1 MITSL
6 PILKVLHIEDNPV
19 DAIYVKEILAEAGA
33 RWELQHVRRLADGLR
48 LLSEK
53 AFDGLLLD
61 LDLIDSRG
69 LETVDT
75 VRRVFPSIPIVV
87 LSGFQDETFGFRS
100 LEKGSQDYLVKGQID
115 GAMLIRSMRY
125 AIERKRTE
133 AALQESEAR
142 LKSMFRDA
150 AIGMAVVSLE
160 GEFLQ
165 VNPAFCEFA
174 GYAEK
179 ELTGKRVRDVLF
191 AEDWEETE
199 SRMEK
204 LRAGSPLEHF
214 EKRYKHRA
222 GGAVWSETRAVLVR
236 DGEGKPSYVVTQMV
250 DVTARKKAEEALRQ
264 SEARFRT
271 LTERSA
277 DLVLIVSGRGEIQYK
292 SLNVEHVLGFQ
303 PAAGG
308 ENITELVHPEDRAE
322 LQLLLMEGVQQ
333 PGAIRKGEVR
343 LRHRSGAW
351 RVMDAVARNLLGD
364 PSIRGVVLNLRDITE
379 RKEAEQALRESEA
392 RFRVLVQRAP
402 EAILVHDVD
411 TDRFVDA
418 NFNAERLF
426 GCSAEELLRW
436 GPKKFYVPEQ
446 PDGRPVEES
455 MHDNMARALAG
466 QEVVFERQIH
476 SGDGRDVHC
485 EVRLVRLPSSRQ
497 KLLRASFID
506 ITARKKDEE
515 AIRESEERYRRL
527 FESSLDGIAYTDL
540 SGRILSANPAYVAML
555 GYTPEETLAMTYQ
568 SMTPGPW
575 RARDAAIMRD
585 EVLARG
591 FCNEYEKEYIRKDGT
606 VFPVAVRAWLMRD
619 ARGRPAATW
628 RIIRDISE
636 RKRMEEAL
644 KKGAGELARSNRD
657 LEEFARIISHDLQ
670 EPLRMVTG
678 FLQLLQ
684 MQNKE
689 KLDGKSNEYIGFAV
703 DGATRM
709 KALITGLLDY
719 SRAGGRELV
728 LQPAELQ
735 GLLDTALANLEPR
748 IRKSGAVITHDPMP
762 ERNVDAGQ
770 ISQIFQNLLCNALKF
785 TKEPPRIHVGAARR
799 ANEWTISVRD
809 NGIGIDP
816 KSQGRLFEV
825 FQKLHDRE
833 EYEGTGIGLAICK
846 KIVQRHGGRIW
857 VESAPGRGSTFYFSL
872 PDAPAAGPVE
882 EAVKTPAAAT
892 AGRG

>member
-1 MITSL
+1 
-6 PILKVLHIEDNPV
+6 
-19 DAIYVKEILAEAGA
+19 
-33 RWELQHVRRLADGLR
+33 
-48 LLSEK
+48 
-53 AFDGLLLD
+53 
-61 LDLIDSRG
+61 
-69 LETVDT
+69 
-75 VRRVFPSIPIVV
+75 
-87 LSGFQDETFGFRS
+87 
-100 LEKGSQDYLVKGQID
+100 
-115 GAMLIRSMRY
+115 
-125 AIERKRTE
+125 
-133 AALQESEAR
+133 
-142 LKSMFRDA
+142 
-150 AIGMAVVSLE
+150 
-160 GEFLQ
+160 
-165 VNPAFCEFA
+165 
-174 GYAEK
+174 
-179 ELTGKRVRDVLF
+179 
-191 AEDWEETE
+191 
-199 SRMEK
+199 
-204 LRAGSPLEHF
+204 
-214 EKRYKHRA
+214 
-222 GGAVWSETRAVLVR
+222 
-236 DGEGKPSYVVTQMV
+236 
-250 DVTARKKAEEALRQ
+250 
-264 SEARFRT
+264 
-271 LTERSA
+271 
-277 DLVLIVSGRGEIQYK
+277 
-292 SLNVEHVLGFQ
+292 
-303 PAAGG
+303 
-308 ENITELVHPEDRAE
+308 
-322 LQLLLMEGVQQ
+322 
-333 PGAIRKGEVR
+333 
-343 LRHRSGAW
+343 
-351 RVMDAVARNLLGD
+351 
-364 PSIRGVVLNLRDITE
+364 
-379 RKEAEQALRESEA
+379 
-392 RFRVLVQRAP
+392 
-402 EAILVHDVD
+402 
-411 TDRFVDA
+411 
-418 NFNAERLF
+418 
-426 GCSAEELLRW
+426 
-436 GPKKFYVPEQ
+436 
-446 PDGRPVEES
+446 

-515 AIRESEERYRRL
+515 ALRESEERYRRL

-555 GYTPEETLAMTYQ
+555 GYTPEETLGMTYQ
-568 SMTPGPW
+568 SMTPGLW